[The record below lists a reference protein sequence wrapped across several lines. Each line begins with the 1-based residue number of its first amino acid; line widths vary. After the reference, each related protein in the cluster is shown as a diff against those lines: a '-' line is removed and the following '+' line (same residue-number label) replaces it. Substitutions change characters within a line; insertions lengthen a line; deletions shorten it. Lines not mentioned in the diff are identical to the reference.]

1 MVKIIN
7 LKVDIDTMPLVVF
20 IVLVLCTVHVVTI
33 EQSRKHE
40 RNDRHAP
47 ESENGAPPRMG
58 AGKTL

>member
-1 MVKIIN
+1 
-7 LKVDIDTMPLVVF
+7 MPLVVF